1 MLIDQTRGLCVLCT
15 HVFCA
20 RVQALESECA
30 AVEAAL
36 RDRRTPR
43 ARLLE
48 AKDAVAQLNGSLE
61 KLQYVGV
68 DSIITADLD
77 SGKELAKEKVS
88 WNTRQ

>member
-1 MLIDQTRGLCVLCT
+1 M
-15 HVFCA
+15 
-20 RVQALESECA
+20 
-30 AVEAAL
+30 EAAL

-88 WNTRQ
+88 